1 MKINKGV
8 SINLQEFLELEN
20 VPIDKKFEVF
30 FKDNKELEK
39 AQREFAF
46 LCADRAVTDCG
57 ITEVIDYFNFILLIY
72 EFGDLELLKS
82 EDYWSA
88 YWAADRAADRA
99 AYWSAY
105 WAAYWAANWAADPDA
120 DRAAYWAAN
129 WAADRTADRAA
140 YWAANWAADRDAERE
155 VQLDILKYVAE
166 KYDL

>member
-20 VPIDKKFEVF
+20 VPIDEKFEVF

-57 ITEVIDYFNFILLIY
+57 ITEITDYFNFILLIY

-88 YWAADRAADRA
+88 YWAAYWAANRAADWAANRAANRAADRAADRA
-99 AYWSAY
+99 ANC
-105 WAAYWAANWAADPDA
+105 AAYRAAEWAANWAV
-120 DRAAYWAAN
+120 
-129 WAADRTADRAA
+129 
-140 YWAANWAADRDAERE
+140 ERE

>member
-88 YWAADRAADRA
+88 YWAA
-99 AYWSAY
+99 
-105 WAAYWAANWAADPDA
+105 YWAANWAADPDA

>member
-88 YWAADRAADRA
+88 YWAAD
-99 AYWSAY
+99 
-105 WAAYWAANWAADPDA
+105 PDA